1 MNSTHKTTGDIFNIS
16 GVNSYSP
23 IKYIEGFTPFCI
35 DEGEEALFSFVE
47 GTKVP
52 KMKLALYE
60 FTHEGDKGF
69 LPTLKQQGVEA
80 IQPRNSHSIRF
91 SPIKITHHA
100 TYRKPI

>member
-1 MNSTHKTTGDIFNIS
+1 MNSTYKAIGDISNIS
-16 GVNSYSP
+16 GVNSYNP

-35 DEGEEALFSFVE
+35 DKRETLFSFVK

-52 KMKLALYE
+52 KMELALYE
-60 FTHEGDKGF
+60 FTHEGAKGF